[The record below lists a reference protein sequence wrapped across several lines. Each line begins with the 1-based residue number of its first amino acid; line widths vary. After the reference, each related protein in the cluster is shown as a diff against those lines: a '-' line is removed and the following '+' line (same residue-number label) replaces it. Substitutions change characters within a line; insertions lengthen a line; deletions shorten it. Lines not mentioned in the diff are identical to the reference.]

1 MIQEVYDAFLDEYEF
16 QKCIGFCEEEID
28 GYSGFV
34 FSTSSYTVYLPGAVN
49 NAIHRATNDY
59 NAKEKARALIEGREP
74 FFLPSF
80 SAHNLRH
87 TFCTRFCE
95 NESNVKIIQS
105 VMGHAEISTTLN
117 IYADA
122 TEDKKKEVMANMEGK
137 III

>member
-1 MIQEVYDAFLDEYEF
+1 MMSGKLD
-16 QKCIGFCEEEID
+16 
-28 GYSGFV
+28 V
-34 FSTSSYTVYLPGAVN
+34 VAAYLT
-49 NAIHRATNDY
+49 H
-59 NAKEKARALIEGREP
+59 
-74 FFLPSF
+74 
-80 SAHNLRH
+80 RH

>member
-34 FSTSSYTVYLPGAVN
+34 FSTSSYTVYLPSAVN

-59 NAKEKARALIEGREP
+59 NEKEKNRALIEGRKP
-74 FFLPSF
+74 FLLPDF
-80 SAHNLRH
+80 SAHHLRH

-122 TEDKKKEVMANMEGK
+122 TEDKKKEIMANLEGK
-137 III
+137 IIL